1 MPLYAKC
8 KRLSFDFD
16 CFNCAIGSVC
26 TGMDIFPEQVNGLVV
41 ETIGI
46 QSVSGQFMKMAAFGD
61 EDLMPHI
68 ASVL

>member
-26 TGMDIFPEQVNGLVV
+26 TGMDIFPEQVNGLMV

-46 QSVSGQFMKMAAFGD
+46 QSVSGQFVKMAVFGD
-61 EDLMPHI
+61 EDLVPHI
-68 ASVL
+68 AAVL

>member
-61 EDLMPHI
+61 EDLMTNI
-68 ASVL
+68 ATVM